1 MKDRSIKLKL
11 DELSKRTKPLSNQT
25 KSDEINL
32 NQRLSLTAYPSDG
45 NLYNRI
51 DFLHGLMTNDVKIM
65 LDTLTKRER
74 NARTMTFIIY
84 AVAAILFAAILAP
97 YSDLYQNIVG
107 DQRLP
112 IIDSVVNILMST
124 AIVLF
129 AAKQW
134 IKERN
139 QKLVKDLVDQ
149 LHSLIH
155 LFDMHQLAKA
165 DQIDI
170 KTRAVISDAVVLCG
184 KVAAYIHDE
193 TDDPYV
199 VSSVK
204 HLENYS
210 ELVAARIM
218 HTNVELK

>member
-1 MKDRSIKLKL
+1 MKDRSIKLNL
-11 DELSKRTKPLSNQT
+11 AELSKRTKPLSNKT

-45 NLYNRI
+45 NLYSRI
-51 DFLHGLMTNDVKIM
+51 NFLHGLMTNDVQVM
-65 LDTLTKRER
+65 LDKLTIRER
-74 NARTMTFIIY
+74 HAQRMTFFIY
-84 AVAAILFAAILAP
+84 TVAAILFAAILAP

-134 IKERN
+134 IKEKN
-139 QKLVKDLVDQ
+139 QKLVKDLIDQ

-165 DQIDI
+165 EQIDS

-184 KVAAYIHDE
+184 KVAAYVHDE

-218 HTNVELK
+218 QTNVEL

>member
-1 MKDRSIKLKL
+1 MKHRSIKLKL
-11 DELSKRTKPLSNQT
+11 EELSKRTKPLSNKT

-32 NQRLSLTAYPSDG
+32 NQRLSLTAYPSNG
-45 NLYNRI
+45 NLYSRI
-51 DFLHGLMTNDVKIM
+51 NFLHGLMTNDVQVM
-65 LDTLTKRER
+65 LDKLTIRER
-74 NARTMTFIIY
+74 HAHRMTFFIY
-84 AVAAILFAAILAP
+84 TVAAILFGTILAP

-165 DQIDI
+165 EQIDN

-184 KVAAYIHDE
+184 KVAAYVHDE

-218 HTNVELK
+218 HTNAEL

>member
-1 MKDRSIKLKL
+1 MKLRL
-11 DELSKRTKPLSNQT
+11 DELSKRTKPLAKNREA
-25 KSDEINL
+25 DEINL

-45 NLYNRI
+45 KLYDRI
-51 DFLHGLMTNDVKIM
+51 GFLHGLMTADVKTM
-65 LDTLTKRER
+65 LNALTKRER

-84 AVAAILFAAILAP
+84 AVAASLFAVILAP
-97 YSDLYQNIVG
+97 YSDLYQKFVG

-199 VSSVK
+199 LSSVK

-210 ELVAARIM
+210 ELVAARIRQ
-218 HTNVELK
+218 TNTELKYDR

>member
-1 MKDRSIKLKL
+1 MNERSMKLRL
-11 DELSKRTKPLSNQT
+11 DELSKRTKPLAKNREA
-25 KSDEINL
+25 DEINL

-45 NLYNRI
+45 KLYDRI
-51 DFLHGLMTNDVKIM
+51 GFLHGLMTADVKTM
-65 LDTLTKRER
+65 LNALTKRER

-84 AVAAILFAAILAP
+84 AVAASLFAVILAP
-97 YSDLYQNIVG
+97 YSDLYQKFVG

-199 VSSVK
+199 LSSVK

-218 HTNVELK
+218 HTNVEL